1 MVKTL
6 LFAGVALF
14 LSCWTLRA
22 DEAVSEGVNWLRAA
36 RITTPEG
43 AEDLPAVLRDGVN
56 VVLFHVNGL
65 PDVDVPPGVL
75 YPDLAELRKQYPDLK
90 IVIYIAPLEVQTP
103 GADKD
108 GDGKLDPGQQ
118 TFFTEHPEAVQV
130 GIGGQP
136 IVSYGRAAFWVE
148 NDAEDVW
155 VTPTSPFV
163 RERAI
168 ALVNRIASDGADGI
182 WFDVPHFV
190 MYWARSGPHWASFDR
205 FSLEK
210 FKAETGFEAPRKVNW
225 EDAAWRAWVR
235 WRQDTMA
242 EFVSTLREA
251 AQSVSPKLRFGVEH
265 YGGFDWQGPAEAK
278 AATKL
283 QRVTDYLAHEYGSAA
298 RSSGRARY
306 YNWLYDNAVYAFYRG
321 VDRDHPTWILSYGD
335 SGDAQR
341 LNAATQISH
350 GCCFYENKPPGM
362 SGSAD
367 YGARREIFAYI
378 RSHEELYYHPALRPM
393 RKLGLYFSQQTVD
406 RVDLAAQ
413 EDIFAS
419 EFFGVA
425 MMLLESNLPFQ
436 VFTEDSLGSLE
447 GIDLLILPGARCI
460 GATPASQ
467 LRGFVQRGGKIL
479 ALGENATMDE
489 NGSPTPETGEALLA
503 GQLAGPLLGGPYV
516 RLARP
521 GRGGRRDRGDA
532 AEQDPEQAQGEPL
545 RQQLLA
551 MLQQA
556 SIQQPLQTDAP
567 RKVLLLPYCSDD
579 RIIVRATNY
588 CGVGPDHMVPRPVS
602 GIGLRISLPAGRRLV
617 GARQID
623 YPSGAEKSLRAQV
636 SEGVVSTTFDLG
648 IHKLLVFELGPAEVV
663 TRP

>member
-1 MVKTL
+1 MVKAL
-6 LFAGVALF
+6 LSVGLALSLFCCMAGAGN
-14 LSCWTLRA
+14 
-22 DEAVSEGVNWLRAA
+22 AVKEGLDWLRVA

-43 AEDLPAVLRDGVN
+43 VEDLPAVQRDGVN

-75 YPDLAELRKQYPDLK
+75 YPDLAQLRTQYPDLK

-136 IVSYGRAAFWVE
+136 IVSYGQAAFWVE
-148 NDAEDVW
+148 DDAEDVW
-155 VTPTSPFV
+155 VTPTSPYV
-163 RERAI
+163 RERAV
-168 ALVNRIASDGADGI
+168 ALVKKIASDGADGI

-190 MYWARSGPHWASFDR
+190 MWWARSGPHWASFDR

-210 FKAETGFEAPRKVNW
+210 FKAETGFDAPREVNW
-225 EDAAWRAWVR
+225 EDPAWKAWVR

-242 EFVSTLREA
+242 EFVSALREA

-265 YGGFDWQGPAEAK
+265 YGGFDWRGAGEAR
-278 AATKL
+278 AATRL
-283 QRVTDYLAHEYGSAA
+283 RSVTDYLAHEYGSAA
-298 RSSGRARY
+298 RSPSRARY

-367 YGARREIFAYI
+367 YGARREIFSYI
-378 RSHEELYYHPALRPM
+378 CSEQDLYYDPALRPM
-393 RKLGLYFSQQTVD
+393 RKLGLYFSQQTID
-406 RVDLAAQ
+406 QVDLAAQ

-419 EFFGVA
+419 EFLGVA

-436 VFTEDSLGSLE
+436 VFTEDSLDSLE

-460 GATPASQ
+460 GATQASL
-467 LRGFVQRGGKIL
+467 LRAFLRRGGKIL
-479 ALGENATMDE
+479 ALGENAIMDE
-489 NGSPTPETGEALLA
+489 NGSPTRETGEALLA
-503 GQLAGPLLGGPYV
+503 DQLSGPLLGGQYL

-521 GRGGRRDRGDA
+521 GRGWRRDRSDTG
-532 AEQDPEQAQGEPL
+532 EQDPEQARGEPL

-551 MLQQA
+551 MLQEA
-556 SIQQPLQTDAP
+556 SIEQPLQTDAP

-588 CGVGPDHMVPRPVS
+588 CGVGPDQLVPRAVS
-602 GIGLRISLPAGRRLV
+602 EINLRVPLPAGRRVV

-623 YPSGAEKSLRAQV
+623 YPSGAEESLHARV
-636 SEGVVSTTFDLG
+636 SEGEVSTTFDLG
-648 IHKLLVFELGPAEVV
+648 THKLLVFELEPAEVV

>member
-1 MVKTL
+1 MVR
-6 LFAGVALF
+6 FALTILVFAALASAF
-14 LSCWTLRA
+14 SCRRLMA
-22 DEAVSEGVNWLRAA
+22 DDAVGEGMGWLRAA

-43 AEDLPAVLRDGVN
+43 TEDLPAVQRDGVS

-75 YPDLAELRKQYPDLK
+75 YPDLAVLREQYPDLK

-108 GDGKLDPGQQ
+108 GDGKLDPGQR
-118 TFFTEHPEAVQV
+118 TFFTEHPESVQV
-130 GIGGQP
+130 GIGSQP
-136 IVSYGRAAFWVE
+136 IVSYGQAAFWVE
-148 NDAEDVW
+148 DDAEDVW
-155 VTPTSPFV
+155 VTPTSPYV

-168 ALVNRIASDGADGI
+168 ALVKRIASDGADGI
-182 WFDVPHFV
+182 WFDVPRFV
-190 MYWARSGPHWASFDR
+190 MWWARSGPHWASFDR

-210 FKAETGFEAPRKVNW
+210 FKVETGFEAPREVNW
-225 EDAAWRAWVR
+225 EDPAWKAWVR

-265 YGGFDWQGPAEAK
+265 YGGFDWQGPAEAW

-283 QRVTDYLAHEYGSAA
+283 RRVTDYLAHEYGSAA
-298 RSSGRARY
+298 RSPSRARY

-321 VDRDHPTWILSYGD
+321 VDRDHPTWILSYGA

-350 GCCFYENKPPGM
+350 SCCFYENKPPGM

-367 YGARREIFAYI
+367 YGARRQIFSYI
-378 RSHEELYYHPALRPM
+378 RSHEELYYHPDLRPA
-393 RKLGLYFSQQTVD
+393 RKLGLYFSQQTID
-406 RVDLAAQ
+406 QADLPAQ
-413 EDIFAS
+413 EDVFAS

-436 VFTEDSLGSLE
+436 VFTEDSLDSLE
-447 GIDLLILPGARCI
+447 GIELLILPGASCI
-460 GATPASQ
+460 GATQISQ
-467 LRGFVQRGGKIL
+467 LRGFLQAGSKIL
-479 ALGENATMDE
+479 ALGDNATTDE
-489 NGSPTPETGEALLA
+489 SGSPTPKTAKALVA
-503 GQLAGPLLGGPYV
+503 GQLAGPLLGAQYM

-521 GRGGRRDRGDA
+521 GRGWRRERDRTSED
-532 AEQDPEQAQGEPL
+532 DPEQTRGEPV

-551 MLQQA
+551 LLQQVN
-556 SIQQPLQTDAP
+556 IQQPMQADAP

-588 CGVGPDHMVPRPVS
+588 SGVGPDRPVPTPIS
-602 GIGLRISLPAGRRLV
+602 NIALRVSLPAGRRVV

-623 YPSGAEKSLRAQV
+623 YPAGAEKPLRAQV
-636 SEGVVSTTFDLG
+636 SNGVVSTTFDLG
-648 IHKLLVFELGPAEVV
+648 THAVLVFDLAPPA
-663 TRP
+663 

>member
-6 LFAGVALF
+6 LLAGLALF
-14 LSCWTLRA
+14 LSCWALRA
-22 DEAVSEGVNWLRAA
+22 EDATGEGVNWLRAA

-43 AEDLPAVLRDGVN
+43 TEDLPAVQRDGVN
-56 VVLFHVNGL
+56 VALFHVNGL

-75 YPDLAELRKQYPDLK
+75 YPDLAELRKQYPDLR

-108 GDGKLDPGQQ
+108 GDGKLDSGQQ

-130 GIGGQP
+130 GIGGEP
-136 IVSYGRAAFWVE
+136 IVSYGRAAHWVE
-148 NDAEDVW
+148 DDAEDVW

-168 ALVNRIASDGADGI
+168 ALVKKIASDGADGI
-182 WFDVPHFV
+182 WLDVPRFV
-190 MYWARSGPHWASFDR
+190 MWWARSGPHWASFDG

-210 FKAETGFEAPRKVNW
+210 FKAETGFDAPRKVNW
-225 EDAAWRAWVR
+225 EDPAWRAWVR

-242 EFVSTLREA
+242 EFVSALREA

-265 YGGFDWQGPAEAK
+265 YGGFDRQGPGEAW
-278 AATKL
+278 AATRL

-306 YNWLYDNAVYAFYRG
+306 YNWLHDNAVYAFYRG
-321 VDRDHPTWILSYGD
+321 IDRDHPTWILSYGD
-335 SGDAQR
+335 SGEAQR
-341 LNAATQISH
+341 LNAATQIGH
-350 GCCFYENKPPGM
+350 GCCFYETKPPGM
-362 SGSAD
+362 DGSAD
-367 YGARREIFAYI
+367 YGARREIFSYI
-378 RSHEELYYHPALRPM
+378 HSHEQLYYDPALRPM
-393 RKLGLYFSQQTVD
+393 RKLGLYFSQQTID
-406 RVDLAAQ
+406 RVDLGAD
-413 EDIFAS
+413 EDVFAS
-419 EFFGVA
+419 DFFGVA

-447 GIDLLILPGARCI
+447 GIDLLILPGAQCI
-460 GATPASQ
+460 GATQASQ
-467 LRGFVQRGGKIL
+467 LRDFVRGGGKLL

-489 NGSPTPETGEALLA
+489 NGSSTPEIGEALLA
-503 GQLAGPLLGGPYV
+503 GQLAGPLVGGQYL
-516 RLARP
+516 RLTRP
-521 GRGGRRDRGDA
+521 GRGARSGRGEA
-532 AEQDPEQAQGEPL
+532 AEQDPEQAHGEPL
-545 RQQLLA
+545 REQLLA

-556 SIQQPLQTDAP
+556 SIQQPLETDAP

-579 RIIVRATNY
+579 RVIVRATNY
-588 CGVGPDHMVPRPVS
+588 RGVGPGQLIPGPVS
-602 GIGLRISLPAGRRLV
+602 GIDLRISLPAGRRVV

-623 YPSGAEKSLRAQV
+623 YPSGAEQSLRFQV

-648 IHKLLVFELGPAEVV
+648 THKLLVFQLGPAEVV

>member
-1 MVKTL
+1 MVR
-6 LFAGVALF
+6 FALTILVFAALASAF
-14 LSCWTLRA
+14 SCRRLMA
-22 DEAVSEGVNWLRAA
+22 DDAVGEGMGWLRAA

-43 AEDLPAVLRDGVN
+43 TEDLPAVQRDGVN

-65 PDVDVPPGVL
+65 PDVDVPAGVL

-108 GDGKLDPGQQ
+108 GDGKLDPGQR
-118 TFFTEHPEAVQV
+118 TFFTEHPESVQV

-136 IVSYGRAAFWVE
+136 IVSYGQAAFWVE
-148 NDAEDVW
+148 DDAEDVW
-155 VTPTSPFV
+155 VTPTSPYV

-168 ALVNRIASDGADGI
+168 ALVKRIASDGADGI
-182 WFDVPHFV
+182 WFDVAHFV
-190 MYWARSGPHWASFDR
+190 MWWADSGPHWASFDR
-205 FSLEK
+205 FSVEK
-210 FKAETGFEAPRKVNW
+210 FKADTGFEAPREVNW
-225 EDAAWRAWVR
+225 EDPAWRAWVR

-242 EFVSTLREA
+242 EFISALRQA
-251 AQSVSPKLRFGVEH
+251 AQSVSPELKFGVEH
-265 YGGFDWQGPAEAK
+265 YGGFDWQGPAETR
-278 AATKL
+278 AATRVQK
-283 QRVTDYLAHEYGSAA
+283 VTDYLAHEYGSAA
-298 RSSGRARY
+298 RSTSRTRY

-350 GCCFYENKPPGM
+350 GCCFYENEPPGM

-367 YGARREIFAYI
+367 YGARRQIFSYI
-378 RSHEELYYHPALRPM
+378 RSHEGLYYHPALRPL
-393 RKLGLYFSQQTVD
+393 RKLGLYYSQQTID
-406 RVDLAAQ
+406 QVDLPAQ

-425 MMLLESNLPFQ
+425 MMLLESNLPFE
-436 VFTEDSLGSLE
+436 VFTEDSLDSLDGVE
-447 GIDLLILPGARCI
+447 LLILPGASCI
-460 GATPASQ
+460 GATQISQ
-467 LRGFVQRGGKIL
+467 LRGFLQAGGKIL
-479 ALGENATMDE
+479 ALGDNATTDE

-503 GQLAGPLLGGPYV
+503 GQLAGPLLGGQYV

-521 GRGGRRDRGDA
+521 GRGWHRERSDTS
-532 AEQDPEQAQGEPL
+532 EQDPEQSQGEPL
-545 RQQLLA
+545 RKQLLA
-551 MLQQA
+551 LLQQA
-556 SIQQPLQTDAP
+556 NIQQPLQADAP

-588 CGVGPDHMVPRPVS
+588 SGVGPGQPVPAPISNIAV
-602 GIGLRISLPAGRRLV
+602 RISLPTGKQIV

-623 YPSGAEKSLRAQV
+623 YPSGEEKALPAWV
-636 SEGVVSTTFDLG
+636 SEGVVSVTFDLG
-648 IHKLLVFELGPAEVV
+648 THAVLVFDLAPAA
-663 TRP
+663 